1 MNTFRASKK
10 VYRAKQKKMYWGRVI
25 FLCLKDNPDIA
36 DTYSWC
42 TTFVHKITTCM
53 CVWLLKCVKG
63 IAINR
68 YECSYNAF
76 TNFARFNFFPQK
88 LMHTYVVVGSEDG
101 CKTGVNFINLLLAAF
116 VQVGLHSLEH
126 TA

>member
-1 MNTFRASKK
+1 MTFLVRSNIRTFMMKKKHISFKTCSDFFLLCTTSRSDKMNTFRASKK
-10 VYRAKQKKMYWGRVI
+10 VYRTKQKKMYWGRVI

-76 TNFARFNFFPQK
+76 TNFARFNFFLK
-88 LMHTYVVVGSEDG
+88 
-101 CKTGVNFINLLLAAF
+101 N
-116 VQVGLHSLEH
+116 
-126 TA
+126 